1 MSISTTTSCTGNEI
15 VDFPD
20 GTRLEAIL
28 FESDDRDR
36 CHDCNVLVGGFHH
49 PGCDTEECPKCHGQ
63 LISCGCLDD
72 PEDDDEEYE
81 EEDDNA

>member
-1 MSISTTTSCTGNEI
+1 
-15 VDFPD
+15 
-20 GTRLEAIL
+20 
-28 FESDDRDR
+28 
-36 CHDCNVLVGGFHH
+36 VGGFHH

-72 PEDDDEEYE
+72 SEDDEEYE